1 MTGQAPAWQLRRAT
15 GDDLGAIMA
24 IENAVFTDDAWSTGN
39 MSSELADRNGYYLV
53 AFPPGQPERIEA
65 YAGLR
70 SPRNLPQADIQTIAV
85 AESARRHG
93 LGRTLMQRMI
103 AEARD
108 RGAKEIFLEV
118 RADNPAA
125 QSLYD
130 SLGFEQIAVRP
141 RYYLGGVDALI
152 MRLVIPD
159 PRVSVA

>member
-1 MTGQAPAWQLRRAT
+1 MTGQSPAWQLRRAAS
-15 GDDLGAIMA
+15 DDLVAIMA

-39 MSSELADRNGYYLV
+39 MSSELVDSNGYYLV

-125 QSLYD
+125 QALYD
-130 SLGFEQIAVRP
+130 SLGFERIAVRP
-141 RYYLGGVDALI
+141 RYYPGRVDAVV
-152 MRLVIPD
+152 MRLVIPE